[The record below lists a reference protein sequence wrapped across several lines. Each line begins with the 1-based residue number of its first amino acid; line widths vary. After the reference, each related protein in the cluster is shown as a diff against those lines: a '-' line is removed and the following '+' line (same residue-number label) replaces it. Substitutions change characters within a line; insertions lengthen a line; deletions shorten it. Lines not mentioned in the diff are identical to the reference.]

1 MMGIVTWDSKSHLG
15 LLQPPPRLSLL
26 QEKDMFLETASS
38 DSAKRKRSFDLD
50 IAAPIDQYAIKAPTS
65 AEPPCK
71 RVKQDPAAR
80 DSEST
85 IMESVVP
92 STVQVPQAGAATAGR
107 DDEVRP
113 LSPALARVRPVASHE
128 TKVAMMR
135 QTISTQLN
143 LEILLKHRELRLID
157 QELAKCQV
165 ALEQLRRCT
174 EIPYPATQ
182 SLSEQVSLGQGAPLR
197 RPKERWPARSPAP
210 WGVTDG
216 PYTRH
221 YAKWLLPDPCFDGG
235 RPELSSSAD
244 STSMSASG
252 RHIRG
257 SVPDFAQLAGKS
269 SRSVRA
275 LNHAALPAGYGEPKQ
290 KPTGPMILKR
300 KSDGKMVKLV
310 CPDCGRHDFGSAQGF
325 INHCRIGHQRNF
337 ASHDAAAEGCGEPVE
352 IDESGII
359 KGAPTEMTPMSTS
372 IHSMVRSAK
381 LIAPDTPGQPI
392 LKVGYVSKKARAGKQ
407 KKTKANPHQPACP
420 QAPYLSALIQTQASH
435 VDLQSL
441 VTEVKSPMEMVDT
454 EMEDEEAVM
463 DSPIMYDGHGRPIG
477 AGKMHS
483 MKSSAPGRRIGG
495 GKQLLSQ
502 ARPKQDSLSGI
513 AIDND
518 DSYASTFM
526 SLLPSPTHDSTQAP
540 SLIDDDEELDPQS
553 PASTNHFDDHDVD
566 VQVHDDEH
574 VEPAQELRVHD
585 LHSPQTTCGPQ
596 STQTMPPPVTQ
607 RLDTKDSR
615 ASLLASKNTNTR
627 DGTEEANNRAGRRL
641 DQ

>member
-1 MMGIVTWDSKSHLG
+1 MEIVTWDSKPHLH
-15 LLQPPPRLSLL
+15 LLQSRPCLSLL
-26 QEKDMFLETASS
+26 QENGLFAEAMPSNS
-38 DSAKRKRSFDLD
+38 VKRKRSLD
-50 IAAPIDQYAIKAPTS
+50 VTVVAPIDQYAVKAPAPS
-65 AEPPCK
+65 EPPCK
-71 RVKQDPAAR
+71 RVKQGQSSRSPELNVVEPVTFPSCQSPQVVTATVDR
-80 DSEST
+80 DNNVKLSGPVLACPPPIVSHDT
-85 IMESVVP
+85 
-92 STVQVPQAGAATAGR
+92 QVA
-107 DDEVRP
+107 V
-113 LSPALARVRPVASHE
+113 
-128 TKVAMMR
+128 MR
-135 QTISTQLN
+135 QTISSQLN
-143 LEILLKHRELRLID
+143 LEILLKHTELRLID

-174 EIPYPATQ
+174 EIPYPAMQ
-182 SLSEQVSLGQGAPLR
+182 SASEQVSLGHGAALR
-197 RPKERWPARSPAP
+197 KAKERWSARSPAP

-235 RPELSSSAD
+235 RPEPSSSAD
-244 STSMSASG
+244 STPMSASG

-275 LNHAALPAGYGEPKQ
+275 FNHAALPAGYGEPKQ

-337 ASHDAAAEGCGEPVE
+337 ASHDAAAEGCGEPV
-352 IDESGII
+352 DVDDSGII
-359 KGAPTEMTPMSTS
+359 KGAPAEMTPMSSS

-381 LIAPDTPGQPI
+381 LIAPDTPGRPI
-392 LKVGYVSKKARAGKQ
+392 LKTGYVSKKGRAGKQ
-407 KKTKANPHQPACP
+407 KKSKPTTQPPACA
-420 QAPYLSALIQTQASH
+420 QVPYLSALVRNQAAN

-441 VTEVKSPMEMVDT
+441 VTEVKSAAETLDAD
-454 EMEDEEAVM
+454 MEDEVAAA
-463 DSPIMYDGHGRPIG
+463 DSPTMFDANGRLIG
-477 AGKMHS
+477 AGKMQS
-483 MKSSAPGRRIGG
+483 MKSTAPGRRIGG

-502 ARPKQDSLSGI
+502 ARPKQDTLSGI
-513 AIDND
+513 AIEHD
-518 DSYASTFM
+518 DTYTSNFM

-574 VEPAQELRVHD
+574 VAPAQELSAHD
-585 LHSPQTTCGPQ
+585 LHSAETTCGSPMTE
-596 STQTMPPPVTQ
+596 SMPPPITQ
-607 RLDTKDSR
+607 RLDSKDNRST
-615 ASLLASKNTNTR
+615 LLATRNTGSR
-627 DGTEEANNRAGRRL
+627 EATE
-641 DQ
+641 